1 MPLDAE
7 ELDAKFL
14 YCTRYILPADHIDEA
29 VSSFRGILEID
40 NVTGMASVLGG

>member
-7 ELDAKFL
+7 ELEAKFL
-14 YCTRYILPADHIDEA
+14 YCTRYILPADHIEEA
-29 VSSFRGILEID
+29 IGSFRGIAEIE